1 MKFLKLC
8 IKNEKV
14 LTNCLQPNIK
24 FLVLFLK
31 ITRTIYKILEVI
43 YNFQIVVYRHIQ
55 QVPKLFTT
63 CWKRIQISEQ
73 SIEKNLE
80 WAWTWLLK
88 RQGHKN
94 MLQDVQKISP
104 KLLLID
110 IMCAVLSY
118 DMIKNFA
125 DFTNHTY
132 QNITKQMWHKIYSSS
147 TIRHSMNI

>member
-55 QVPKLFTT
+55 
-63 CWKRIQISEQ
+63 
-73 SIEKNLE
+73 
-80 WAWTWLLK
+80 
-88 RQGHKN
+88 
-94 MLQDVQKISP
+94 
-104 KLLLID
+104 
-110 IMCAVLSY
+110 
-118 DMIKNFA
+118 
-125 DFTNHTY
+125 
-132 QNITKQMWHKIYSSS
+132 
-147 TIRHSMNI
+147 